1 MTLLSL
7 GFFLFLSVGAV
18 LYYVSPMRA
27 RVCVLA
33 VISALFYLALGWVSF
48 VCIMAVTVVSF
59 LVALRIEERKR
70 TGICALL
77 SLAVLFLIL
86 FWLALRG
93 VSEFFGFAAP
103 VGISFYTLRVISYLV
118 DIRRGK
124 VGAERNFLE
133 YLLYTSF
140 FPIAFLGPVVNYTD
154 CEKMLLKP
162 QKPCWEN
169 ICGGILR
176 VLFGVF
182 KKTVIADT
190 LIRPVGRI
198 SSEPERYLGVYV
210 IILIALYSVE
220 VYFDFSGGIDIALGA
235 ARIFGVVLPENFN
248 KPFSAKSLAQFWNR
262 WHITLGEWFEH
273 YVFYPLSLT
282 RAMQRLS
289 RSLRRRLGVS
299 VGKRIP
305 LYAATLVTWA
315 LTGLWHGGALHF
327 LVWGLV
333 NGVLVLLSSESS
345 RLFGLV
351 CERHPRIFAV
361 RERISF
367 FAPVRVFF
375 VIGAVRLLDV
385 YKSVS
390 LTFLMLASVVVRW
403 DSYVEIVGEIPEMIS
418 FPLVFPIA
426 LGLLA
431 VFTASKF
438 GVKAEKICGRPFAFA
453 LCASGLLLSSLLF
466 GSYGYGF
473 DAADFIYS
481 RF

>member
-1 MTLLSL
+1 M
-7 GFFLFLSVGAV
+7 
-18 LYYVSPMRA
+18 
-27 RVCVLA
+27 
-33 VISALFYLALGWVSF
+33 
-48 VCIMAVTVVSF
+48 
-59 LVALRIEERKR
+59 
-70 TGICALL
+70 
-77 SLAVLFLIL
+77 
-86 FWLALRG
+86 
-93 VSEFFGFAAP
+93 
-103 VGISFYTLRVISYLV
+103 
-118 DIRRGK
+118 
-124 VGAERNFLE
+124 
-133 YLLYTSF
+133 
-140 FPIAFLGPVVNYTD
+140 
-154 CEKMLLKP
+154 
-162 QKPCWEN
+162 
-169 ICGGILR
+169 
-176 VLFGVF
+176 
-182 KKTVIADT
+182 
-190 LIRPVGRI
+190 
-198 SSEPERYLGVYV
+198 
-210 IILIALYSVE
+210 
-220 VYFDFSGGIDIALGA
+220 
-235 ARIFGVVLPENFN
+235 VLPENFN
-248 KPFSAKSLAQFWNR
+248 KPFSSKSLAQFWNR

-390 LTFLMLASVVVRW
+390 LTFRMLASVVVRW
-403 DSYVEIVGEIPEMIS
+403 DSYAGIAYRIGELTN
-418 FPLVFPIA
+418 FAPLFPIA